1 VVGDRAALVHVAQET
16 WAFTQGGETFGVE
29 SPAHA
34 VLAARDDGVAHALAD
49 VPIAVGAI

>member
-1 VVGDRAALVHVAQET
+1 MAGDRTPLVHVVQET
-16 WAFTQGGETFGVE
+16 WAFTQGSETFGVE

-49 VPIAVGAI
+49 APIAVGAI